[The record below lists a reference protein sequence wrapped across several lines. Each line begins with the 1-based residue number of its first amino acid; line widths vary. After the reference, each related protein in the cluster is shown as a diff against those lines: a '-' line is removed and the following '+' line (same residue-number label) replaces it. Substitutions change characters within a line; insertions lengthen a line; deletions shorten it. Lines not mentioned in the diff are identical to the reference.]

1 MKIAVGGNAGAP
13 RVRRL
18 GCAMASVMAAL
29 APFVLRTGLHRAEIA
44 RRERAERALLDTRRR
59 TDDLLA
65 ALSHELRTPLSAILG
80 WARLLRSAQSDRETI
95 DRALES
101 IERNVRA
108 QTRILDDLL
117 DVSHILSGRLRLEV
131 RPTELTPLI
140 ASAIEAIRAEA
151 QEKAIRLDTALDT
164 RAGAVAGD
172 PERLQQIVWN
182 LVSNAVRSTP
192 AGGGVEIR
200 LERRGRVTEVRVTD
214 GGPGIPPELL
224 PHLFEVYRPAD
235 SGPASHPGG
244 LGLGL
249 LIARHLT
256 DLHRGTIRAES
267 AGVGHGTTFTVSF
280 PSLVAP

>member
-1 MKIAVGGNAGAP
+1 MTQATA

-18 GCAMASVMAAL
+18 CAVVSVTAAL
-29 APFVLRTGLHRAEIA
+29 APFVLRTGLHRAETA
-44 RRERAERALLDTRRR
+44 RRRRAERALRDTRRR

-65 ALSHELRTPLSAILG
+65 ELSHELRTPLSAILG
-80 WARLLRSAQSDRETI
+80 WARLLRSTQSDPETV

-117 DVSHILSGRLRLEV
+117 DMSHILSGRLRLEV
-131 RPTELTPLI
+131 RPTELTPLL
-140 ASAIEAIRAEA
+140 ASAIEAIRDEA
-151 QEKAIRLDTALDT
+151 QGKAIRLDTAFDP
-164 RAGAVAGD
+164 RAGVVAGD
-172 PERLQQIVWN
+172 PERLQQIVWS

-200 LERRGRVTEVRVTD
+200 LEHRGQVTEVCVTD
-214 GGPGIPPELL
+214 SGPGVPPELL

-235 SGPASHPGG
+235 SGPARHRGG

-256 DLHRGTIRAES
+256 DLQGGTIRAES
-267 AGVGHGTTFTVSF
+267 VGVGRGTTFTVSF
-280 PSLVAP
+280 PSTVAP

>member
-1 MKIAVGGNAGAP
+1 MNISVGGNAGTP

-18 GCAMASVMAAL
+18 SGAVASVMAAL
-29 APFVLRTGLHRAEIA
+29 APFVPRTGLHRAETA
-44 RRERAERALLDTRRR
+44 RRERAERALRDTRRP

-65 ALSHELRTPLSAILG
+65 ALSHDLRTPLSAILG

-108 QTRILDDLL
+108 QTRLLDDLL
-117 DVSHILSGRLRLEV
+117 DMSHILSGRLRLEV
-131 RPTELTPLI
+131 RPIDLTPLL
-140 ASAIEAIRAEA
+140 ASAIEAIRTEA
-151 QEKAIRLDTALDT
+151 QEKAIRLDTALDA

-200 LERRGRVTEVRVTD
+200 LARRGRVTEVRVTD
-214 GGPGIPPELL
+214 SGPGTPPGAPPPPLRGVPAGEPPEG
-224 PHLFEVYRPAD
+224 A
-235 SGPASHPGG
+235 SGSAS
-244 LGLGL
+244 
-249 LIARHLT
+249 
-256 DLHRGTIRAES
+256 
-267 AGVGHGTTFTVSF
+267 
-280 PSLVAP
+280 

>member
-1 MKIAVGGNAGAP
+1 
-13 RVRRL
+13 
-18 GCAMASVMAAL
+18 MAAL
-29 APFVLRTGLHRAEIA
+29 APFVLRTGRHRAETA
-44 RRERAERALLDTRRR
+44 RCERAERALRDTRRP

-65 ALSHELRTPLSAILG
+65 ALSHELRAPLSAILG

-117 DVSHILSGRLRLEV
+117 DMSHILSGRLRLQV
-131 RPTELTPLI
+131 RPTELTPLL

-151 QEKAIRLDTALDT
+151 QEKAIRLDTALDA

-200 LERRGRVTEVRVTD
+200 LERRGRGTQVRVTD
-214 GGPGIPPELL
+214 SGPGIPPELL
-224 PHLFEVYRPAD
+224 PHLFEGYRPAD
-235 SGPASHPGG
+235 AGSVSPPG
-244 LGLGL
+244 GLGL

-256 DLHRGTIRAES
+256 DLHGGTIRAES
-267 AGVGHGTTFTVSF
+267 AGVGRGTTFTVSF
-280 PSLVAP
+280 PSTVAP

>member
-1 MKIAVGGNAGAP
+1 MKIAIGGDASAP

-18 GCAMASVMAAL
+18 GCAVASVMAAL
-29 APFVLRTGLHRAEIA
+29 APLVLRTGLHRAETA
-44 RRERAERALLDTRRR
+44 RRERAERALRDTRRR
-59 TDDLLA
+59 MDDLLA

-117 DVSHILSGRLRLEV
+117 DMSHILSERLRLEV
-131 RPTELTPLI
+131 RPTALAPLLG
-140 ASAIEAIRAEA
+140 SAIEAIRAEA
-151 QEKAIRLDTALDT
+151 LAKAIRLDTAIDSG
-164 RAGAVAGD
+164 AGAVAGD
-172 PERLQQIVWN
+172 PERLQQIIWS

-200 LERRGRVTEVRVTD
+200 LECRGRVTEVRVTD
-214 GGPGIPPELL
+214 SGPGIPPELL
-224 PHLFEVYRPAD
+224 PGLFEGYRPAD
-235 SGPASHPGG
+235 AGSTSHPAG

-256 DLHRGTIRAES
+256 DLHGGTIRAES
-267 AGVGHGTTFTVSF
+267 AGVGRGTTFTVSL
-280 PSLVAP
+280 PSAVAR